1 MAAPSYRPSGG
12 KDAKESMMP
21 NAEYTDFKAL
31 DPFFEVV
38 QEGLSGFVDGEHYF
52 DTIADDALF
61 GREGHALQR
70 RPFPNQRFGS
80 RALTYYCK
88 TSWITAWRA
97 ALPVLSSLSGQ

>member
-12 KDAKESMMP
+12 KDANESMTP
-21 NAEYTDFKAL
+21 NAEYTDLKAL
-31 DPFFEVV
+31 DPFFEVA
-38 QEGLSGFVDGEHYF
+38 QEGLSGLVDGEHYF

-70 RPFPNQRFGS
+70 RPFPDKRFVS

-88 TSWITAWRA
+88 TSWTTAWRA
-97 ALPVLSSLSGQ
+97 ALPVPSSLSRQ